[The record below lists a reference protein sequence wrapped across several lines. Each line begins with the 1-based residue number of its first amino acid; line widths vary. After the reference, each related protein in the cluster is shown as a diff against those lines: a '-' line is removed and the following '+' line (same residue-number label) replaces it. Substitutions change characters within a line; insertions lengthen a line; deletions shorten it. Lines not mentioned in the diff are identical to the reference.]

1 MLKYHVNPATGNP
14 GLCAATVSC
23 PFGDLENDHYTSRE
37 AAQNAYEKS
46 QDTFTKPKPAKKP
59 VSFVMG
65 TNQAVAVPAVMAADV
80 ASVTQLG
87 SRGTM
92 ALIFRVTDHQ
102 GRSGELQA
110 VRGETAGTFRAR
122 PGFGLGD
129 RDFDELFSR
138 DQANTFAAHLQRR
151 TFVGHPEIDQDPAT
165 PGSVSSRAF
174 RELISSMARDNYD
187 LADRTVTVDELNG
200 QVIVDAAAR
209 DDGIYLR
216 ASEPTLSNPG
226 LTTAELSK
234 KLTGVRGKVPVS
246 ISSGAWDNPTPVT
259 FGRINPAGGVELSTK
274 TN

>member
-14 GLCAATVSC
+14 GLCAAAVSC

-46 QDTFTKPKPAKKP
+46 QETFTKPKPVKKP

-80 ASVTQLG
+80 ASITQLG
-87 SRGTM
+87 SRGSM
-92 ALIFRVTDHQ
+92 ALILRVTDHQ
-102 GRSGELQA
+102 GRSGELQ
-110 VRGETAGTFRAR
+110 VVPGETAGTFRAR
-122 PGFGLGD
+122 SGFGLGD
-129 RDFDELFSR
+129 QNFNELFSR
-138 DQANTFAAHLQRR
+138 DQANTFAAHLERR
-151 TFVGHPEIDQDPAT
+151 TFVGHPEIDEDPVT

-174 RELISSMARDNYD
+174 RELIGSMASDNYD
-187 LADRTVTVDELNG
+187 LADRPVTVDELEG
-200 QVIVDAAAR
+200 QVIVEAAAR

-216 ASEPTLSNPG
+216 AAEPTLSTPG
-226 LTTAELSK
+226 LTTTELSE
-234 KLTGVRGKVPVS
+234 KLRGVRGKVPVS
-246 ISSGAWDNPTPVT
+246 ISSGAWDNPTPVA